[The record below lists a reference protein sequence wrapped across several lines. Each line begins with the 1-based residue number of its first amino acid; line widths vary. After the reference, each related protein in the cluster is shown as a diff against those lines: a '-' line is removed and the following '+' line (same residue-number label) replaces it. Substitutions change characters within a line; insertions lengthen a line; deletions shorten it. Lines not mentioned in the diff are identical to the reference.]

1 MGTVKMIEAIL
12 LVADLLIGANVVRIV
27 LSLI

>member
-12 LVADLLIGANVVRIV
+12 LVVDLLIGANVVRIV
-27 LSLI
+27 LSLV